1 MTTDPSIREAALGW
15 AMSTRDPDF
24 ADWHGFTVWLE
35 ADPAHAAAYDAVQ
48 YLLDDVDAVL
58 AVLPKTLPEPV
69 AAPEPAPEHAA
80 EPANDN
86 PHGWFAGR
94 RAWLGGAVAAS
105 LVVALTSIVWFGSG
119 GVTLYKTAP
128 GETRLIALEDG
139 SKVELA
145 GGSALALEGVR
156 AARLEDG
163 QALFTIR
170 HDAADPFVLTAGGE
184 RLVDAGTVFD
194 VRLAGETL
202 DVAVAE
208 GAVIVDPKGE
218 AIRLEPGERA
228 VREGG
233 RFRLA
238 GIDRAAVGEWR
249 RGRISFE
256 AASLAEIAAELTRA
270 TGKRFTSNDTA
281 TRLSGSIA
289 IDAVRADPKAL
300 EPLLAVRVVPAG
312 DGWMIAAQ

>member
-1 MTTDPSIREAALGW
+1 MTTDPSIHDKALAW
-15 AMSTRDPDF
+15 AMAMREPDF
-24 ADWHGFTVWLE
+24 ADWEGFTGWLE
-35 ADPAHAAAYDAVQ
+35 ADPVHAAAYDAVQ
-48 YLLDDVDAVL
+48 YALDDADAVL
-58 AVLPKTLPEPV
+58 VALPEPV
-69 AAPEPAPEHAA
+69 AAAEPAP

-86 PHGWFAGR
+86 PPGWFAGR
-94 RAWLGGAVAAS
+94 RAWLGGAIAAS
-105 LVVALTSIVWFGSG
+105 LVVALTSILWFGPG
-119 GVTLYKTAP
+119 GETLYQTAP

-139 SKVELA
+139 STVELA
-145 GGSALALEGVR
+145 GGSMLALEGAR
-156 AARLEDG
+156 AARLEQG

-194 VRLAGETL
+194 VRLAGEAL

-208 GAVIVDPKGE
+208 GAVIVDPRGE
-218 AIRLEPGERA
+218 AIRLDPGERA
-228 VREGG
+228 VRQGG

-238 GIDRAAVGEWR
+238 EVDTAAVGEWR
-249 RGRISFE
+249 KGRISFE

-270 TGKRFTSNDTA
+270 TGTRFASEDTT

-289 IDAVRADPKAL
+289 VDAVRTDPQAL
-300 EPLLAVRVVPAG
+300 EPLLAVRVTRSA